1 MSQVSYLHLRHTD
14 AAAWLF
20 LHTSCQVVFILTNKV
35 RIAFACWTFVA
46 CKFSIPRLTVGY
58 ISSLK
63 HESYEFAVS
72 LALLVSSMTCLVP
85 WTSSRERTPCHVHF
99 TRLYSNVCCSQHLQL
114 ALECFMSSQWRNNEQ
129 TVQILVWHHA
139 GHHPQASTDHL
150 FLGYAI
156 GSHGTVPAKPAA
168 AMLRD
173 TDIVPEPATFVYIQ
187 QCVQSVSCYVLLC
200 CPLKMLHCN
209 ADPHTPMSFIF
220 NIERLLK
227 VHEHLFGEWHWSG
240 PSSTE

>member
-85 WTSSRERTPCHVHF
+85 WTSSHERTPCHVHF

-114 ALECFMSSQWRNNEQ
+114 ALEC
-129 TVQILVWHHA
+129 
-139 GHHPQASTDHL
+139 
-150 FLGYAI
+150 
-156 GSHGTVPAKPAA
+156 
-168 AMLRD
+168 
-173 TDIVPEPATFVYIQ
+173 
-187 QCVQSVSCYVLLC
+187 
-200 CPLKMLHCN
+200 
-209 ADPHTPMSFIF
+209 
-220 NIERLLK
+220 K
-227 VHEHLFGEWHWSG
+227 VWSG
-240 PSSTE
+240 ESCCVVLERNAQSCNVFMLSYQTQTYWASLRRRLQHQSCTPSMKWCVVKTCTQWLWWCTQSTT